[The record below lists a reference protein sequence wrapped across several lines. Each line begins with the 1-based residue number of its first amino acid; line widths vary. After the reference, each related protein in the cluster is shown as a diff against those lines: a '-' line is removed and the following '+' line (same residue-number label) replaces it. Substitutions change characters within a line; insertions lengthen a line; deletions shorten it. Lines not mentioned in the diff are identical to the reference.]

1 MVLNAMGISIIMKER
16 IREGFPCKMIKSVLI
31 TYLLIMNA
39 AAFILM
45 GTDKKKARHNA
56 WRIPEKTLFFT
67 AVLGGSVGSILGM
80 WFFHHK
86 TKHWYFVIGMP
97 LILALQITACY
108 LFCKMTGIQ

>member
-1 MVLNAMGISIIMKER
+1 
-16 IREGFPCKMIKSVLI
+16 MIKSVLI

-45 GTDKKKARHNA
+45 GTDKKKARHKA
-56 WRIPEKTLFFT
+56 WRISEKALFLT

-80 WFFHHK
+80 WIFHHK

-97 LILALQITACY
+97 FILVLQITAFY
-108 LFCKMTGIQ
+108 LLTGI